1 MFSINKYKL
10 KVIKWNFFRKFSWN
24 LIVKTELFKI
34 KISSKDDGIGK
45 EFYFS
50 GHYSL
55 AEIDKAI
62 GVLKHYNIYKI
73 GALLDIGANIGHVTL
88 HSLAKKYSNF
98 AICIEPDEFNFKL
111 LKDNIKINN
120 FENITVLKKI
130 ALGSKSG
137 KEKII
142 LSENNYGDH
151 RIFTTNETSEIDKY
165 NAGSERKVSEI
176 DIITI
181 DELAKTNKYFDN
193 VNLISI
199 DVQGFELEILKG
211 GNLYFKRGIPM
222 MLEIDPYLLE
232 KKGSKIDVLNKCLSS
247 YYTNYVDLH
256 SKKLEIQNISK
267 FVEFYGNLNS
277 SKKDYSDLLF
287 FKLNNN

>member
-10 KVIKWNFFRKFSWN
+10 KIFKWNFFRKFSWN

-62 GVLKHYNIYKI
+62 GVLKHYNIYKM

-88 HSLAKKYSNF
+88 HCLAKKYSNF

-120 FENITVLKKI
+120 FEDITALKKI

-151 RIFTTNETSEIDKY
+151 RIFTPNETIDIDKY
-165 NAGSERKVSEI
+165 NPETNRKIEEI
-176 DIITI
+176 DITTM
-181 DELAKTNKYFDN
+181 DDLQKTNTKFND
-193 VNLISI
+193 VSFISI

-211 GNLYFKRGIPM
+211 GINFFKQGIPM

-232 KKGSKIDVLNKCLSS
+232 KKGSELNVLNEVLTKCFTHFVDIHSENIVIKELS
-247 YYTNYVDLH
+247 YFITFYDEL
-256 SKKLEIQNISK
+256 KKSN
-267 FVEFYGNLNS
+267 
-277 SKKDYSDLLF
+277 KDYSDLLF
-287 FKLNNN
+287 FKLN